1 MTTRK
6 RTIFAALLLAALAGC
21 SLPRGAAL
29 QSEISRPANA
39 DTADYAFYQVSRA
52 LLPTVQAWPAVNVTR
67 TDGWPRSAHGS
78 MGQLIQPGD
87 VVTITVWDSSEN
99 SLLTGTEERQTSLG
113 DMTVTPGGTVF
124 IPYVGSV
131 RVAGQS
137 PEVARRVIQNQLNE
151 VAPSS
156 QVQLMLR
163 EGQNNAVTVAAGVAS
178 PGVFP
183 MQDRNLSVLRLLG
196 QAGGVAPT
204 LRNPLIRLQ
213 RGQRNYATSLKTLY
227 ENPQAN
233 TLVRPG
239 DTILVEEDDRYFLSI
254 GAAGREDLVY
264 FPRDHVTALEAVA
277 LIGGLTETRADPE
290 GVLVLREYPV
300 SALAAGVRGPR
311 KTRVVFSIDMTTA
324 DGLFSAKNLQ
334 IMPGDVVLA
343 TESPVSSI
351 QVALGL
357 LTGGLGF
364 ANALG
369 G

>member
-1 MTTRK
+1 LITRK
-6 RTIFAALLLAALAGC
+6 GTIVAALVLAALAGC

-29 QSEISRPANA
+29 QSEISRPAA
-39 DTADYAFYQVSRA
+39 GDTADYAFYQVTRA
-52 LLPTVQAWPAVNVTR
+52 LLPTVQAWPDVNVTR
-67 TDGWPRSAHGS
+67 TDGWPRAGHGAL
-78 MGQLIQPGD
+78 GQIIVPGD
-87 VVTITVWDSSEN
+87 TVSITVWDSSEN
-99 SLLTGTEERQTSLG
+99 SLLTSLEQRQTALG
-113 DMTVTPGGTVF
+113 ELTVSPGGTVF
-124 IPYVGSV
+124 IPYVGAV

-137 PEVARRVIQNQLNE
+137 PEVARRVIEERLAE

-156 QVQLMLR
+156 QVQLSLI
-163 EGQNNAVTVAAGVAS
+163 EGQNNSVTVAAGVSA

-183 MQDRNLSVLRLLG
+183 MRDRNLNVLSLLG

-213 RGQRNYATSLKTLY
+213 RGQNNYATSLKTLY
-227 ENPQAN
+227 ENPRAN
-233 TLVRPG
+233 AVVRPG
-239 DTILVEEDDRYFLSI
+239 DTIIVEEDDRYFLAL
-254 GAAGREDLVY
+254 GAAGKEDLIY
-264 FPRDHVTALEAVA
+264 FPRDHVTALEAVS

-290 GVLVLREYPV
+290 GLLVLREYPA
-300 SALAAGVRGPR
+300 SALAAGLRGPR
-311 KTRVVFSIDMTTA
+311 QTRVVFSIDMTTA

-343 TESPVSSI
+343 TESPVSSL

-364 ANALG
+364 ANQLG